1 MLCGGMRCNLLSGVS
16 CIWKSDDD
24 NVISDDDVVSDCND
38 DDYNT
43 VSDDN
48 DNVIF
53 DDDDDDDLTHRSTEI
68 ACSYISNYAS
78 TC

>member
-1 MLCGGMRCNLLSGVS
+1 MLCGEMRCNLLSGVS

-24 NVISDDDVVSDCND
+24 DVISDDDV
-38 DDYNT
+38 